1 MSHRPLAR
9 RAPLT
14 RRALPSCLLLTAAL
28 TSAGC
33 RGAGAFKISPISDGM
48 TAATLLGCV
57 AEVAA
62 ESGLPVIEQ
71 RADAPE
77 PTLWALSDSLD
88 VPAAAPRHI
97 DVLTVSFKKLG
108 RGLKVLAQT
117 FDLRAGARAEA
128 RAEARAAVPLARPAA
143 NTPGNPGA
151 GSVAGHAV
159 NVSAGTRPSDGPST
173 GDGAADDAND
183 GTLWHATAPSLR
195 VAEARDAVLAR
206 CGSLGP

>member
-33 RGAGAFKISPISDGM
+33 RGAGPFKISPISDAM
-48 TAATLLGCV
+48 TPATLLGCV

-77 PTLWALSDSLD
+77 PTLWARSDSASAEI
-88 VPAAAPRHI
+88 VASRRI

-117 FDLRAGARAEA
+117 FDLRTGTRADARVALA
-128 RAEARAAVPLARPAA
+128 LARPAV
-143 NTPGNPGA
+143 NTPGRA
-151 GSVAGHAV
+151 VANGESADGTVTRV
-159 NVSAGTRPSDGPST
+159 NDGPS
-173 GDGAADDAND
+173 AADAGVDDAND

>member
-9 RAPLT
+9 RAPLS
-14 RRALPSCLLLTAAL
+14 RRALPCCLLLAAAL
-28 TSAGC
+28 TTGGC

-48 TAATLLGCV
+48 TSATLLGCV

-77 PTLWALSDSLD
+77 PTLWARSDSL
-88 VPAAAPRHI
+88 AAKIAAPRRV

-117 FDLRAGARAEA
+117 FDLRGSARADA
-128 RAEARAAVPLARPAA
+128 RVAAAPLARSTINTAGNAVTNSGGTITNAAA
-143 NTPGNPGA
+143 N
-151 GSVAGHAV
+151 V
-159 NVSAGTRPSDGPST
+159 GPSAA
-173 GDGAADDAND
+173 DAADDGND
-183 GTLWHATAPSLR
+183 GTLWHATSPSLR